1 MYVRQSDNQYTQELT
16 HCDGSTASVIATTQ
30 CTIPLAT
37 LTASP
42 FSLALGD
49 QINAKVIA
57 YNAYGDSVE
66 SAVGGGAVI
75 QLVPDAPINFVN
87 VPSITRDTVIGLS
100 WQDGLSN
107 GGTSII
113 DYEIFFDQ
121 GIGVYASLESALTER
136 EYTAV
141 DLYSS
146 VTYTFKVRA
155 RNSVGFGPFSS
166 ELSILA
172 AQIPDIT
179 LAPTTRVLD
188 RWSIVIEW
196 TAPYNGGSPIT
207 SYTILIRTT
216 DVEVYDVDSVDCDGT
231 DATIISSTTCTV
243 QVSTL
248 REAPFSIPWGA
259 SIYAKIVT
267 TNIYGDSAASE
278 EGNGAIILT
287 FPDEPINLANNL
299 EVTWGSTIGL
309 TWDEGD
315 QNGGTPV
322 VDYTVMSLASGSDT
336 YIERQVGVESTS
348 ITLEGFNLGTTYT
361 FKVRARSAFDFSVG
375 YSNEVSIL
383 AAMNPNQP

>member
-121 GIGVYASLESALTER
+121 GIGVYASRESALTER

-141 DLYSS
+141 YL
-146 VTYTFKVRA
+146 
-155 RNSVGFGPFSS
+155 
-166 ELSILA
+166 
-172 AQIPDIT
+172 
-179 LAPTTRVLD
+179 
-188 RWSIVIEW
+188 
-196 TAPYNGGSPIT
+196 
-207 SYTILIRTT
+207 
-216 DVEVYDVDSVDCDGT
+216 
-231 DATIISSTTCTV
+231 
-243 QVSTL
+243 
-248 REAPFSIPWGA
+248 
-259 SIYAKIVT
+259 
-267 TNIYGDSAASE
+267 
-278 EGNGAIILT
+278 
-287 FPDEPINLANNL
+287 
-299 EVTWGSTIGL
+299 
-309 TWDEGD
+309 
-315 QNGGTPV
+315 
-322 VDYTVMSLASGSDT
+322 
-336 YIERQVGVESTS
+336 
-348 ITLEGFNLGTTYT
+348 
-361 FKVRARSAFDFSVG
+361 
-375 YSNEVSIL
+375 
-383 AAMNPNQP
+383 